1 MDYLT
6 STYSYVKS
14 MPITGKLSI
23 VLLLLLCYYLL
34 TRFYRFYFDNILS
47 YIFELI
53 FAFLC
58 LVCTIAITVICF
70 VRSDIALKIWCIP
83 LGVYLIYSIILDIIY
98 FLYYL
103 YDFFELYDDDEY
115 DNHDW

>member
-1 MDYLT
+1 MNYLPAAYT
-6 STYSYVKS
+6 YVKS

-34 TRFYRFYFDNILS
+34 TRFYRFYFDSMSS

-70 VRSDIALKIWCIP
+70 VRSDITLKIWCIP
-83 LGVYLIYSIILDIIY
+83 LGVYLIYSIILDVIY
-98 FLYYL
+98 FVDKIHEVL
-103 YDFFELYDDDEY
+103 ELYDQDY
-115 DNHDW
+115 DYDW